1 MAKAK
6 IHEADVDEKAG
17 EAAVA
22 RAKAIIA
29 EESLRSDEV
38 ARAEAAIEIFSEAAF
53 QATQATPLD

>member
-38 ARAEAAIEIFSEAAF
+38 ARAEAAIARSLAKLPFRRRRRH
-53 QATQATPLD
+53 L